1 MRYACLLMLL
11 SVAVVADVGP
21 VDTAGQ
27 QGAAARPQT
36 IFWPQAP
43 NNPNPPTPV
52 GLLYTPEVLAV
63 LAARSP
69 ASVTARIEQ
78 AIREQTPIVVLW
90 AIPPTANSEPLP
102 RPFST
107 VIVEPHGDSFGF
119 PSPGSGVR
127 VEPLWVEQHAE
138 ELRQLDRRTEFGD
151 VGVMA
156 AFPRPAFVPGRL
168 ITIYLRLRAESGGER
183 RVQRF
188 GLIQWNGT
196 AP

>member
-1 MRYACLLMLL
+1 MLL
-11 SVAVVADVGP
+11 SAAVAANVER

-27 QGAAARPQT
+27 QRAAARPQT
-36 IFWPQAP
+36 IFWPQP
-43 NNPNPPTPV
+43 PGSPSPPTPV
-52 GLLYTPEVLAV
+52 GLLYTPEL
-63 LAARSP
+63 LAALATRSA

-90 AIPPTANSEPLP
+90 TIPPPANSEPWP

-138 ELRQLDRRTEFGD
+138 DLRQLDRRTEFGE

-156 AFPRPAFVPGRL
+156 AYPRHAFVPGRL
-168 ITIYLRLRAESGGER
+168 ITIYRHMPRELGRGTG
-183 RVQRF
+183 VQRY
-188 GLIQWNGT
+188 GLIQWSGT
-196 AP
+196 SP